1 MYISKLTL
9 YGFKSFL
16 KKSEIQFGRG
26 ITSIVGPNGCGKT
39 NIVDAIRWV
48 IGEQKASIL
57 RAERVT
63 DVIFN
68 GTATRRPLNLAEVSL
83 TINNVSGRVPI
94 AYSDVEITRRLY
106 RNGESEYF
114 INRNLC
120 RLKDITDLFIDTGM
134 GANAYS
140 IIELKMIENI
150 LSETPEER
158 KRLFEEAAGVNKYR
172 VQRKAALRKLE
183 STRDDLLRL
192 NDIINEVDQN
202 VKNLKRQIARY
213 DKYQETTQKLIEAE
227 VILASRRIFD
237 LRAKQA
243 PILTDINAKQNLL
256 EKISTELNAK
266 ESQEREQQK
275 ILNTLEIE
283 LQNKRNELETLRAN
297 KAKLE
302 ATGLLLKEQLR
313 NNTQNSARLT
323 ATINALQKSIESA
336 QNRQKIIEQ
345 DLATNA
351 QTLEEKRQVYKAAV
365 EAQQEIEN
373 NYKKL
378 SVDLQTL
385 QDERFNAFRQQA
397 EQTAHLNNLK
407 ENINQREKELQ
418 KVIEQIA
425 TQTDSQARLAIA
437 LKELREKIDVLTVQ
451 RDELEK
457 SLQNELSHQQSLTEQ
472 ENHIRD
478 ELRHCESAFDKLN
491 NQIQFYRSI
500 IHSKE
505 GFAPALQFVLDHP
518 DEFPGIR
525 GALSDLLSVD
535 HQYYLAVEAVIKDIA
550 RLLVAENR
558 SAALQTLEKLNRLG
572 KGRISIIPLDARWRT
587 PALKSAR
594 NGLQP
599 LLKFIKSDAQLEN
612 LKEML
617 FGNVYCCSDDQFEEL
632 INNPELESYSIVT
645 DRGRFRDANGWF
657 SGGAEQSAANV
668 LVGRQAR
675 LNELQE
681 EIKSVE
687 KQRTALLEQLQ
698 AAQAEIRR
706 HSEMREKLNRDRQ
719 QIETEI
725 RQLTDVLRATESQQ
739 VQSAG
744 ALAALNDQKV
754 MLTTAIANF
763 KERLAKETPTQTN
776 VDSQLAQMDQLISIK
791 KTELDQV
798 RANLDGHNQ
807 NLQNLRV
814 ELIGLEN
821 KARNLSD
828 EKVSL
833 ERNLKN
839 NLEQITKA
847 RQELAALELEKSQL
861 EKNLAENKLADAE
874 AVTLVNQTESNYNQ
888 IGQEFQALRQTIE
901 AINTEIMNL
910 RHTKEQNS
918 EELKRLE
925 LASSQFIANIN
936 EISSVLWEKYNR
948 TPLEEVP
955 PDLPTETEAR
965 QVVERYRH
973 NLEQIGM
980 VNMAV
985 KEEYEQEYTRWKFLS
1000 DQRDDLVSSE
1010 KGLTEVITQIDQVA
1024 REQYLETFNQIRSN
1038 FKTTFDIFFGGGEAD
1053 LRLIGSDDP
1062 LEAEIDIWACPGGKK
1077 MRSLRMLSAGEKA
1090 LTAIALLF
1098 AIYQVKPSPF
1108 CILDE
1113 VDAPLDDENT
1123 RRFTS
1128 VIRTFSENTQ
1138 FIIVT
1143 HNKATMAIADALYGV
1158 TMAEKGVSQIVSVKL
1173 E

>member
-48 IGEQKASIL
+48 IGEQKASVL

-140 IIELKMIENI
+140 IIELKMIEDI

-213 DKYQETTQKLIEAE
+213 EKYQETTQKLIEAE

-243 PILTDINAKQNLL
+243 PILAEIDAKQKLL
-256 EKISTELNAK
+256 EKISAELSGK
-266 ESQEREQQK
+266 ESQGREQQK
-275 ILNTLEIE
+275 ILNAIEAE
-283 LQNKRNELETLRAN
+283 LQSRRNELEALRAN

-302 ATGLLLKEQLR
+302 ASGLLLKEQLR
-313 NNTQNSARLT
+313 NNAQNNARLT
-323 ATINALQKSIESA
+323 TAINALLENIESTK
-336 QNRQKIIEQ
+336 NRQKIIEQ
-345 DLATNA
+345 ELITNA
-351 QTLEEKRQVYKAAV
+351 QTLEEKRLSYKSAV
-365 EAQQEIEN
+365 EAQQGIEN

-378 SVDLQTL
+378 SADLQAL

-397 EQTAHLNNLK
+397 EQTARLNNLK

-418 KVIEQIA
+418 NIIEQIA
-425 TQTDSQARLAIA
+425 TQTNNQTNLATT
-437 LKELREKIDVLTVQ
+437 LKELREKIDVLTVR

-457 SLQNELSHQQSLTEQ
+457 SLQNELSRQQSLNEQ
-472 ENHIRD
+472 ENHVRD
-478 ELRHCESAFDKLN
+478 ELRHCESALDKLN
-491 NQIQFYRSI
+491 NQIQFYSSI

-505 GFAPALQFVLDHP
+505 GFAPGLQYVLDHP

-535 HQYYLAVEAVIKDIA
+535 PRYYLAVEAVIKDIA
-550 RLLVAENR
+550 RLLVAESR
-558 SAALQTLEKLNRLG
+558 PAALQTLEKLNRLE
-572 KGRISIIPLDARWRT
+572 KGRVSIIPLDSRSRM
-587 PALKSAR
+587 PAFKPAE

-599 LLKFIKSDAQLEN
+599 LLKFIKSDAHLEN

-632 INNPELESYSIVT
+632 INNPDLESYSIVT

-668 LVGRQAR
+668 LVGRQTR
-675 LNELQE
+675 LNELEE

-687 KQRTALLEQLQ
+687 KQRAVLLEKLQ
-698 AAQAEIRR
+698 SAQSEIHR
-706 HSEMREKLNRDRQ
+706 HNEIREKLHRDRQ
-719 QIETEI
+719 QIEAEI
-725 RQLTDVLRATESQQ
+725 RQLSDVLRATESQQ
-739 VQSAG
+739 VQSSG
-744 ALAALNDQKV
+744 TLTALNEQKV
-754 MLTTAIANF
+754 TLTTAIASF
-763 KERLAKETPTQTN
+763 KERLAKETPAQSS

-798 RANLDGHNQ
+798 RANLDQHNQ

-814 ELIGLEN
+814 ELINLEN
-821 KARNLSD
+821 KARNLAD
-828 EKVSL
+828 EKVVL
-833 ERNLKN
+833 ERNLNN
-839 NLEQITKA
+839 NLEQVEKA
-847 RQELAALELEKSQL
+847 RQELAVVELEKGQL
-861 EKNLAENKLADAE
+861 EKSLSDNKLAETE
-874 AVTLVNQTESNYNQ
+874 AVTLANQAESKYRQ
-888 IGQEFQALRQTIE
+888 IEQAFKSLREKIE
-901 AINTEIMNL
+901 AINTEIFNL

-918 EELKRLE
+918 EDLKRLE
-925 LASSQFIANIN
+925 LANSQFTANIN
-936 EISSVLWEKYNR
+936 EISSVLLEKYNR
-948 TPLEEVP
+948 TPLEEIST
-955 PDLPTETEAR
+955 DLPAETEAR

-985 KEEYEQEYTRWKFLS
+985 KEEYEQEYTRWKFLN

-1010 KGLTEVITQIDQVA
+1010 KGLTEVIAQIDQIA

-1053 LRLIGSDDP
+1053 LRLIGADDP
-1062 LEAEIDIWACPGGKK
+1062 LEAEIDIWACPSGKK

-1113 VDAPLDDENT
+1113 VDAPLDDENI
-1123 RRFTS
+1123 RRFTN

>member
-1 MYISKLTL
+1 
-9 YGFKSFL
+9 
-16 KKSEIQFGRG
+16 
-26 ITSIVGPNGCGKT
+26 P
-39 NIVDAIRWV
+39 
-48 IGEQKASIL
+48 
-57 RAERVT
+57 
-63 DVIFN
+63 
-68 GTATRRPLNLAEVSL
+68 
-83 TINNVSGRVPI
+83 
-94 AYSDVEITRRLY
+94 
-106 RNGESEYF
+106 
-114 INRNLC
+114 
-120 RLKDITDLFIDTGM
+120 
-134 GANAYS
+134 
-140 IIELKMIENI
+140 
-150 LSETPEER
+150 
-158 KRLFEEAAGVNKYR
+158 
-172 VQRKAALRKLE
+172 
-183 STRDDLLRL
+183 
-192 NDIINEVDQN
+192 
-202 VKNLKRQIARY
+202 
-213 DKYQETTQKLIEAE
+213 
-227 VILASRRIFD
+227 
-237 LRAKQA
+237 
-243 PILTDINAKQNLL
+243 
-256 EKISTELNAK
+256 
-266 ESQEREQQK
+266 
-275 ILNTLEIE
+275 
-283 LQNKRNELETLRAN
+283 
-297 KAKLE
+297 
-302 ATGLLLKEQLR
+302 
-313 NNTQNSARLT
+313 TQN
-323 ATINALQKSIESA
+323 
-336 QNRQKIIEQ
+336 
-345 DLATNA
+345 
-351 QTLEEKRQVYKAAV
+351 
-365 EAQQEIEN
+365 
-373 NYKKL
+373 
-378 SVDLQTL
+378 
-385 QDERFNAFRQQA
+385 
-397 EQTAHLNNLK
+397 
-407 ENINQREKELQ
+407 
-418 KVIEQIA
+418 
-425 TQTDSQARLAIA
+425 
-437 LKELREKIDVLTVQ
+437 
-451 RDELEK
+451 
-457 SLQNELSHQQSLTEQ
+457 
-472 ENHIRD
+472 
-478 ELRHCESAFDKLN
+478 
-491 NQIQFYRSI
+491 
-500 IHSKE
+500 
-505 GFAPALQFVLDHP
+505 
-518 DEFPGIR
+518 
-525 GALSDLLSVD
+525 
-535 HQYYLAVEAVIKDIA
+535 
-550 RLLVAENR
+550 
-558 SAALQTLEKLNRLG
+558 
-572 KGRISIIPLDARWRT
+572 
-587 PALKSAR
+587 
-594 NGLQP
+594 
-599 LLKFIKSDAQLEN
+599 
-612 LKEML
+612 
-617 FGNVYCCSDDQFEEL
+617 
-632 INNPELESYSIVT
+632 
-645 DRGRFRDANGWF
+645 
-657 SGGAEQSAANV
+657 
-668 LVGRQAR
+668 
-675 LNELQE
+675 
-681 EIKSVE
+681 
-687 KQRTALLEQLQ
+687 
-698 AAQAEIRR
+698 
-706 HSEMREKLNRDRQ
+706 
-719 QIETEI
+719 
-725 RQLTDVLRATESQQ
+725 
-739 VQSAG
+739 
-744 ALAALNDQKV
+744 
-754 MLTTAIANF
+754 
-763 KERLAKETPTQTN
+763 N

-839 NLEQITKA
+839 SLEQVEKA
-847 RQELAALELEKSQL
+847 QQELAALELEKSQL

-910 RHTKEQNS
+910 RHTKEHNS

-948 TPLEEVP
+948 TPLEEIP